1 MRYLILGV
9 LLQGGCNALLSAHL
23 TMSDA
28 LRFSAVA
35 FALAA
40 FGAISVQKA
49 TAPKR
54 SRTAVPRTDAIA
66 LNVATAVTFLS
77 FYTALVWIP
86 ASVAAGVEA
95 GIAPAVALALWGR
108 RSMAYQWLVVLA
120 LLTTSV
126 AFGVIQY
133 DVGDTNTTDFA
144 LGIALATVAGIGMT
158 TISALTRKLGSRGV
172 HSVDVLAVRYHLTYL
187 AATAA
192 TLIVPHSGSASHLSW
207 ISIVVFAV
215 LGVIAPLAL
224 YQVGMSRTPP
234 VIAMGLITLV
244 PVTSFVV
251 ERVTGQPLTV
261 AASLLVVLIAALAII
276 ASRFQPRHRNPTPN
290 TPEVTP
296 S

>member
-9 LLQGGCNALLSAHL
+9 LLQGGCNALLGVGL
-23 TMSDA
+23 TVSES

-40 FGAISVQKA
+40 FGAIVAQKA
-49 TAPKR
+49 TGTDKPGK
-54 SRTAVPRTDAIA
+54 AVPPSDAIA

-86 ASVAAGVEA
+86 ASVVAGVES

-108 RSMAYQWLVVLA
+108 RSTVYQWLIVVA
-120 LLTTSV
+120 LLVASV
-126 AFGVIQY
+126 AFGLIQY
-133 DVGDTNTTDFA
+133 DIAATTPIDF
-144 LGIALATVAGIGMT
+144 LFGIGLAMMAGLGMT

-172 HSVDVLAVRYHLTYL
+172 RSVDVLAVRYHLTYL
-187 AATAA
+187 LATAA
-192 TLIVPHSGSASHLSW
+192 VWVVPEATSAEHLSW
-207 ISIVVFAV
+207 SEIVVFAV
-215 LGVIAPLAL
+215 LGIIAPLAL

-251 ERVTGQPLTV
+251 ERIAGHPITL
-261 AASLLVVLIAALAII
+261 AASLLVVIITVLALV
-276 ASRFQPRHRNPTPN
+276 ASRFQPRQRTPTLDAA
-290 TPEVTP
+290 EV
-296 S
+296 SSS